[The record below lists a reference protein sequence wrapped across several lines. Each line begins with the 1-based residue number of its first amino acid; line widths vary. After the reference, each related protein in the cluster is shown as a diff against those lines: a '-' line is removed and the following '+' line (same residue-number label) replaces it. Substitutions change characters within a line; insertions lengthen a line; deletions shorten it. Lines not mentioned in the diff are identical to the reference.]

1 MRKILRPILRRALGC
16 LCALAIAAAAL
27 QTRELAAAP
36 AMIAIG
42 NWFKIGSDIT
52 RDWTILQLSKDA
64 NILQIRPKRLVSSRP
79 LRRILVLYPRTSSA
93 YDTAM
98 TKIITVLEDKRVDAE
113 ITVNLFGVD
122 TTRGRAALDHA
133 EANHFDL
140 VIGMGS
146 ETTAWLWDNYRGGRL
161 PVVSVCSKDPVL
173 LGQMKNYTTG
183 SGNNFAFTSLN
194 MPIDAQM
201 SYILQLRPNLKNF
214 AVLVDSNNLSAV
226 QTQAKPAADFA
237 RERGIRVFEL
247 AVKNTANIKDDLA
260 RLVRETVTVMRKN
273 DPDLSN
279 SLFWITG
286 STTVFN
292 EIATINANSFRVPV
306 LSAVTD
312 VVRAGNDTAALSV
325 GISFESNAYL
335 AGLYAVGIL
344 DGSHTPGDY
353 PVGIVSPPDVAISFR
368 KAREIGLRIPFPL
381 FEGATLVY
389 DNDGL
394 LARSISDFTP
404 TQQKD
409 KDATAVG
416 DTKPPMPATTV
427 DAQPT
432 FE

>member
-1 MRKILRPILRRALGC
+1 MRQIFDQILKRVLGGV
-16 LCALAIAAAAL
+16 CALAIATATL
-27 QTRELAAAP
+27 QTRDLAAAP

-42 NWFKIGSDIT
+42 SWFKIGAEVT
-52 RDWTILQLSKDA
+52 RDWTIIQPGKDP
-64 NILQIRPKRLVSSRP
+64 NILQIRPKRLLSSRP

-98 TKIITVLEDKRVDAE
+98 TKIINVFEDKRVDAE
-113 ITVNLFGVD
+113 ITINLFGVD
-122 TTRGRAALDHA
+122 TPRGRAALENA
-133 EANHFDL
+133 ESNHFDL

-146 ETTAWLWDNYRGGRL
+146 EATAWLWDNYRGGRL

-173 LGQMKNYTTG
+173 LGQTKNYTSG

-237 RERGIRVFEL
+237 RERGIRVFDL
-247 AVKNTANIKDDLA
+247 AVKNTANIKDELA
-260 RLVRETVTVMRKN
+260 RHVRDTVAVMRKN

-292 EIATINANSFRVPV
+292 EIATINANSYRVPV

-312 VVRAGNDTAALSV
+312 VVRAGDDTAALSV
-325 GISFESNAYL
+325 GISFESNAYQ

-344 DGSHTPGDY
+344 DGSRAPGDY

-381 FEGATLVY
+381 FEGATVIY
-389 DNDGL
+389 DNDGT
-394 LARSISDFTP
+394 LARSGSDFTP
-404 TQQKD
+404 VKRKD
-409 KDATAVG
+409 NGASSAA
-416 DTKPPMPATTV
+416 DTKPVPSMTFDTP
-427 DAQPT
+427 PT

>member
-1 MRKILRPILRRALGC
+1 MMRKTIKRLGQA
-16 LCALAIAAAAL
+16 LCALAFATL
-27 QTRELAAAP
+27 SLAPLGVGATP

-42 NWFKIGSDIT
+42 SWFKIGTEVT
-52 RDWTILQLSKDA
+52 RDWHILQPGNDQ
-64 NILQIRPKRLVSSRP
+64 NILHIRPKRLVSSRP
-79 LRRILVLYPRTSSA
+79 MRRILVLYPRTSSA

-98 TKIITVLEDKRVDAE
+98 TKIVSVFEDKRIDVE
-113 ITVNLFGVD
+113 ITINLFGLD
-122 TTRGRAALDHA
+122 TAKGRAALQAA

-146 ETTAWLWDNYRGGRL
+146 EATAWLWDNYRGGRL
-161 PVVSVCSKDPVL
+161 PVISVCSKDPVL
-173 LGQMKNYTTG
+173 LGQMKNYKSG

-214 AVLVDSNNLSAV
+214 AILVDSSNLSAV

-237 RERGIRVFEL
+237 RERGIRVFDI
-247 AVKNTANIKDDLA
+247 AVKNTANLKDELG
-260 RLVRETVTVMRKN
+260 RQVRETVAVMRKN

-279 SLFWITG
+279 SLLWITG
-286 STTVFN
+286 STIVFN

-312 VVRAGNDTAALSV
+312 VVRAGDDTAALSV
-325 GISFESNAYL
+325 GISFESNAYQ

-344 DGSHTPGDY
+344 EGGRLPGDY

-368 KAREIGLRIPFPL
+368 KAREIGLRIPFSL
-381 FEGATLVY
+381 FEGATVVY
-389 DNDGL
+389 DNDGV
-394 LARSISDFTP
+394 LARSGSGSIPVRPKAAAEDLPPAATP
-404 TQQKD
+404 NPTL
-409 KDATAVG
+409 
-416 DTKPPMPATTV
+416 